1 VSSIQGVLTTG
12 NAFAALSNVASTGT
26 LTPST
31 VLQQSLTKETA
42 QGQIFFWVRFSDGNY
57 KQITDADFLSL
68 TVATGFINSI
78 ALSVRNGNN
87 FGTVPRN
94 AENGNGEMISAAWQ
108 CSDGSALVIGSG
120 LTQVKVDLPVPTSAS
135 LTVSGSQNKLT
146 RSGDAAEGLND
157 GGTLGTSLSLFVTMS
172 YQDGSTVTFTSDDRT
187 SYTSSDDTLLSVTS
201 TGVVSVPTSSTTS
214 GKATVTVTFPT
225 YTAGASLSA
234 SIELEVVLY
243 ASLQIAVNPY
253 DGSQFYTSTI
263 TTLQQVQCTGIYQR
277 GRAKLTAVLT
287 DGKNVDVSTSTGSTV
302 TSGTTPSIS
311 ISGGSGS
318 PFILI
323 GEATGSSIITGGFKS
338 TSTGSTITTTVLV
351 VDTSVF
357 VTAITD
363 TTSWSIELGTTSFV
377 GTRGST
383 KSLTARITFSDSTQF
398 SNFRSASWI
407 TPSTYLMFA
416 SASTAYINLA
426 TDGTATL
433 LENFYDLVDLTTS
446 STCASA
452 SIASVST
459 TISVYPNL
467 DPSARDVDL
476 GNSIGQQ
483 FTPITT
489 LGGESTVNVYI
500 NSETRRLQ
508 FFKVTVLLETAKLQ
522 VVPGNCVVGSPG
534 WSPRNFGC
542 NDALE
547 TDKVIILGG
556 PTSSLADAAL
566 GSSILVASFKVK
578 SLVSAGVALIEGT
591 IDDIIDRDASSGVS
605 EQILGVAISV
615 GRGYMKLSGE
625 RRRLLLMDDV
635 YGNVTTVPHRGT
647 KRPYTCLR
655 GTPAFAA
662 IDSRSLQPGDR
673 SWNRTR

>member
-1 VSSIQGVLTTG
+1 VQVSSIQGVLTTG

-94 AENGNGEMISAAWQ
+94 AENGNGEMIIAAWQ
-108 CSDGSALVIGSG
+108 CSDGSASVIGSG

-277 GRAKLTAVLT
+277 GWAKLTAVLT

-338 TSTGSTITTTVLV
+338 TST
-351 VDTSVF
+351 
-357 VTAITD
+357 
-363 TTSWSIELGTTSFV
+363 
-377 GTRGST
+377 
-383 KSLTARITFSDSTQF
+383 
-398 SNFRSASWI
+398 
-407 TPSTYLMFA
+407 
-416 SASTAYINLA
+416 
-426 TDGTATL
+426 
-433 LENFYDLVDLTTS
+433 
-446 STCASA
+446 
-452 SIASVST
+452 
-459 TISVYPNL
+459 
-467 DPSARDVDL
+467 
-476 GNSIGQQ
+476 
-483 FTPITT
+483 
-489 LGGESTVNVYI
+489 
-500 NSETRRLQ
+500 
-508 FFKVTVLLETAKLQ
+508 
-522 VVPGNCVVGSPG
+522 
-534 WSPRNFGC
+534 
-542 NDALE
+542 
-547 TDKVIILGG
+547 
-556 PTSSLADAAL
+556 AAL
-566 GSSILVASFKVK
+566 
-578 SLVSAGVALIEGT
+578 
-591 IDDIIDRDASSGVS
+591 
-605 EQILGVAISV
+605 
-615 GRGYMKLSGE
+615 
-625 RRRLLLMDDV
+625 
-635 YGNVTTVPHRGT
+635 
-647 KRPYTCLR
+647 
-655 GTPAFAA
+655 
-662 IDSRSLQPGDR
+662 
-673 SWNRTR
+673 